1 MIFKFI
7 YNTVCP
13 GFADSAE
20 AAERQGW
27 RRPVQ
32 VCEGW
37 PRDGRQGEE
46 AGRLAQEGPRRQ
58 VSLWNIMEKAPSI
71 HFLNGLL
78 NMISQS
84 PIWMPVCIIFIDS

>member
-37 PRDGRQGEE
+37 PRDGRQGKE

-58 VSLWNIMEKAPSI
+58 VSLWNTIYRESTFQRI
-71 HFLNGLL
+71 NGLSIL
-78 NMISQS
+78 N
-84 PIWMPVCIIFIDS
+84 WDACL